1 VTERDPRLDRRREI
15 TGRLAE
21 TRARWIIWRETPR
34 SRRPAFALDDYFNA
48 LADAGDFNRQYPD
61 LKIRG

>member
-15 TGRLAE
+15 TGRLVE
-21 TRARWIIWRETPR
+21 TRARWIVWRGTPR
-34 SRRPAFALDDYFNA
+34 SQRPTCFLDDYFNA
-48 LADAGDFNRQYPD
+48 LADAGDFNRQHPD